1 MRGRLPS
8 GRAVTVQI
16 ADGVVAG
23 IEDAPDDADLPWL
36 LPGLLDLQVNGYD
49 GLDVNADPPGPAVVH
64 DLTRALWRHG
74 ITGWCPTIITAGRAD
89 MLARIRA
96 VAEAVASDETTRHG
110 VAGIHVEGPHLSP
123 QDGARGVHE
132 ARHVRPPDVA
142 ELETWVDAAAGLLAI
157 VTLSPEWD
165 GTEDYVR
172 ACRARG
178 VVAAIGHTAATPEQV
193 RRCVDAGATLSTH
206 LGNGAPA
213 TIPRHPNA
221 IWAQLA
227 ADTLSASFIA
237 DGHHLPADTLTAMIR
252 AKTVPRSVLISDS
265 TALAGRPPG
274 DYDTP
279 VGGRVTLSADGRLAP
294 VGSPYLAGSAITLA
308 DALGRVVDLARVSLA
323 DAVRM
328 ATANPAGV
336 LGARGHGHGRV
347 EPGAPAD
354 LFTCDWSP
362 GDRGLRVREVV
373 VAGRTVWSKA
383 P

>member
-1 MRGRLPS
+1 MRGRLPT
-8 GRAVTVQI
+8 GRAVTVQV
-16 ADGVVAG
+16 ADGIVTG
-23 IEDAPDDADLPWL
+23 IDDAPDEADLPWL
-36 LPGLLDLQVNGYD
+36 LPGLLDLQVNGYG
-49 GLDVNADPPGPAVVH
+49 GLDVNADPPGSAVVH

-89 MLARIRA
+89 MLARISVVADA
-96 VAEAVASDETTRHG
+96 VARDETTRHG
-110 VAGIHVEGPHLSP
+110 VVGIHVEGPHLSP

-165 GTEDYVR
+165 GAEDYVR

-178 VVAAIGHTAATPEQV
+178 VVAAIGHTAASPEQIH
-193 RRCVDAGATLSTH
+193 RCVDAGATLSTH

-227 ADTLSASFIA
+227 ADPLSASFIA
-237 DGHHLPADTLTAMIR
+237 DGHHLPADTMTAMIR

-308 DALGRVVDLARVSLA
+308 DAVGRVVDLARVSLA

-336 LGARGHGHGRV
+336 LGGRGRGRGLV

-373 VAGRTVWSKA
+373 VAGRTV
-383 P
+383 

>member
-8 GRAVTVQI
+8 GRAVTVQV
-16 ADGVVAG
+16 ADGVVTG
-23 IEDAPDDADLPWL
+23 VDDGPDDADLPWL

-49 GLDVNADPPGPAVVH
+49 GLDVNADPPQPAIVH

-74 ITGWCPTIITAGRAD
+74 ITGWCPTIITGGRAD
-89 MLARIRA
+89 MLARVRA
-96 VAEAVASDETTRHG
+96 VAAAVAGDETTRHG
-110 VAGIHVEGPHLSP
+110 VVGIHVEGPHLSP

-132 ARHVRPPDVA
+132 ERHIRPPDIA
-142 ELETWVDAAAGLLAI
+142 ELETWVEAAAGLLAI

-165 GTEDYVR
+165 GAEDYVR

-178 VVAAIGHTAATPEQV
+178 VVAAIGHTAATPEQI

-227 ADTLSASFIA
+227 ADPMSASFIA
-237 DGHHLPADTLTAMIR
+237 DGHHLPADALTAMIR

-274 DYDTP
+274 RLRHPGRRTGHALPRRPP
-279 VGGRVTLSADGRLAP
+279 VPGRQSLPGRVGDHARRRGGPGGRPRPG
-294 VGSPYLAGSAITLA
+294 LAGRRRTDGDGES
-308 DALGRVVDLARVSLA
+308 GRRP
-323 DAVRM
+323 RW
-328 ATANPAGV
+328 AGPRPRPG
-336 LGARGHGHGRV
+336 GARCPRRPVHLRLVTGRSRAA
-347 EPGAPAD
+347 GA
-354 LFTCDWSP
+354 
-362 GDRGLRVREVV
+362 GGRRGGSVRV
-373 VAGRTVWSKA
+373 AQA
-383 P
+383 